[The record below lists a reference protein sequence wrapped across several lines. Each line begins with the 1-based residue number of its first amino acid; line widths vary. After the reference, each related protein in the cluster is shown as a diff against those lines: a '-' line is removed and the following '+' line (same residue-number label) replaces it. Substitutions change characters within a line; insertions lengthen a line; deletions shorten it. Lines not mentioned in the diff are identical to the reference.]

1 MEGTKEMLSR
11 SQETCLWCGFRKWAT
26 NMCNL
31 PLHCYMFILSCT
43 DVLNIWNWR
52 PSPFLHF
59 THWQNWPISWWVLQ
73 GRNVPEPFTARHRST
88 GCFDTHH
95 NFRYKSWNVG
105 KLPFEK
111 EFASFREVLTETG
124 KIGFIRKIQDFLWDI
139 FVVEGG
145 NLAKQELLMRKCLFQ
160 STCQEMLWKQW
171 FL

>member
-1 MEGTKEMLSR
+1 MGKEAALFRCSCGAFCSNQTYLIFCKQKLR
-11 SQETCLWCGFRKWAT
+11 KRFLWKGQRKCWADPKKRVCGVDLENEPPTCAIYLYIVTCSSSLG
-26 NMCNL
+26 
-31 PLHCYMFILSCT
+31 CT

-73 GRNVPEPFTARHRST
+73 GRNVPEPFTARHWST

-111 EFASFREVLTETG
+111 EFAPCREVLTETG
-124 KIGFIRKIQDFLWDI
+124 KIGFIKKLQDF
-139 FVVEGG
+139 
-145 NLAKQELLMRKCLFQ
+145 
-160 STCQEMLWKQW
+160 
-171 FL
+171 